1 MLRFERILRTAAD
14 NGIRHGREAALHLLK
29 EVLHLRGAARISAA
43 GNQALKNGIDGAAL
57 TKMVRS
63 CVDCG
68 ASPPSSRAGVE
79 SACGTNEERDVA

>member
-29 EVLHLRGAARISAA
+29 EVLHLRGRGKNKRRREIKR
-43 GNQALKNGIDGAAL
+43 LKWNHGAAL
-57 TKMVRS
+57 TKIVRS

-79 SACGTNEERDVA
+79 SACGTNEERNVA